1 MTQSLGVVA
10 FFLIVWGLGT
20 YTQYRY
26 WSRVRKLIHE
36 IARDHAGY
44 LGTGMCRIKFSR
56 KAFILIL
63 ADEEGVVTGG
73 YEIKTL
79 SLRPYFVEIP
89 GLSGASV
96 TDAYDHMPSQ
106 RYHDAFEQALSAIE
120 RSQHV

>member
-1 MTQSLGVVA
+1 MVQSMTQSLGVVA

-79 SLRPYFVEIP
+79 SATLFRRDTWPFGSFSRRCIRPY
-89 GLSGASV
+89 A
-96 TDAYDHMPSQ
+96 
-106 RYHDAFEQALSAIE
+106 
-120 RSQHV
+120 